1 MTIPTWVFLFEGWYV
16 DSGII
21 IRRVKVIKIINPF
34 VKGLFIGIFLT
45 LSFTIFVAAISNNSK
60 VVPICLVKP
69 GIVGFVP
76 LNGSSIGNVWY
87 K

>member
-1 MTIPTWVFLFEGWYV
+1 ML
-16 DSGII
+16 
-21 IRRVKVIKIINPF
+21 KIINPF

-69 GIVGFVP
+69 GIGGFVP
-76 LNGSSIGNVWY
+76 VNGSSIGNTWQ